1 VKKKK
6 IFGGAFFLF
15 HYAVSFWL
23 AGVWDALPNLAVFLS
38 VYLETYLT

>member
-6 IFGGAFFLF
+6 IFCGAFFLF

-23 AGVWDALPNLAVFLS
+23 AGVWDALLNLAVFLS
-38 VYLETYLT
+38 VYLETYLS